1 MNAFHLLHRKISTN
15 RYGFTEESGII
26 DIAEII
32 GKNFVRKRYLGNK
45 H

>member
-1 MNAFHLLHRKISTN
+1 MA
-15 RYGFTEESGII
+15 FTEESGTI

-32 GKNFVRKRYLGNK
+32 GKNFVRKRYIGNK